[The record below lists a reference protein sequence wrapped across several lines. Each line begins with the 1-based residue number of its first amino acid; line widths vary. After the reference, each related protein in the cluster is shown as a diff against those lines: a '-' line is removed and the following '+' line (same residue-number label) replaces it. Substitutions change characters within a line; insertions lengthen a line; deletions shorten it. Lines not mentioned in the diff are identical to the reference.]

1 MIRTL
6 ALPPPHQETES
17 VDLDKERFSSFESYL
32 KDASFFTGKAKKIA
46 FPRSEEQIALL
57 LREANKTG
65 VPITVSGAG
74 TGLTGARV
82 PSSGILLS
90 TERMNRILSI
100 QWNERSGEGFAVL
113 QPGVP
118 LSALEKA
125 LDEKSLFYAPNPGE
139 KAASIGGTVAT
150 NASGSRSFKYG
161 ATRRHIRRLRV
172 LLPNGDLLECARGQF
187 REIGGIFEVKLSDG
201 KTVRIPVPPR
211 RMPKCKNAAGYFSS
225 PGMDLLD
232 LFIGSEGTLG
242 VVTEIEVDVL
252 RKPPA
257 LVSGLLFFPDE
268 KSCRRFSQEIRQMA
282 FDPRVLEFFDS
293 RSLALLKKKHPE
305 IPSGA
310 GSALFFEQECGAG
323 EDFGIERFWSSTF
336 KGTGAWVSADPARQ
350 DELRLF
356 RYHLPVLVNEQV
368 AANGFRK
375 VATDLAVPD
384 ESAEAMLDFYL
395 EILPDSGIDYCLFGH
410 LGENHLH
417 ANLLPKTEQEFARSE
432 AVYEKLARKAVEL
445 GGTISAEHGI
455 GKLRIPYLEI
465 MVGKE
470 GLLQMA
476 RVKKALDPNGIL
488 NPGNIVPAE
497 LLKEI

>member
-1 MIRTL
+1 MK
-6 ALPPPHQETES
+6 A
-17 VDLDKERFSSFESYL
+17 YL
-32 KDASFFTGKAKKIA
+32 RDSSFFTGKADKIA
-46 FPRSEEQIALL
+46 LPVSEEQIALL

-118 LSALEKA
+118 LSELEKT

-139 KAASIGGTVAT
+139 KAASMGGTVAT

-172 LLPNGDLLECARGQF
+172 LLPNGDLLECARGQA
-187 REIGGIFEVKLSDG
+187 RETGGLFEIKLSDG
-201 KTVRIPVPPR
+201 KTARIPVPSR

-225 PGMDLLD
+225 PGMDLVD

-242 VVTEIEVDVL
+242 VVTEIEVNVL
-252 RKPPA
+252 KKPPA
-257 LVSGLLFFPDE
+257 LVSGILFFPDE
-268 KSCRRFSQEIRQMA
+268 KSCRCFSQEIRQTA
-282 FDPRVLEFFDS
+282 LDPRVLEFFDS

-305 IPSGA
+305 IPNGA

-323 EDFGIERFWSSTF
+323 EEAGVERLWSSAF
-336 KGTGAWVSADPARQ
+336 KGISAWLSADPARQ
-350 DELRLF
+350 NEFQLF
-356 RYHLPVLVNEQV
+356 RYHLPISVNEQV

-375 VATDLAVPD
+375 VATDLAVPN

-395 EILPDSGIDYCLFGH
+395 KILPGSGIDYCLFGH

-417 ANLLPKTEQEFARSE
+417 ANLLPKTEQEFARSA

-455 GKLRIPYLEI
+455 GKIRIPYLEI